1 MADVFDRLDD
11 LADDMAIRTG
21 RAYKEV
27 IEGLD
32 ELVKGKSAEE
42 AAIILNGVNIE
53 SALTAKLTG
62 VFALF
67 ESGAID
73 LLSEMPMTSALSE
86 QALRSTLNNVKDYL
100 STEFIDKVAPN
111 IRNVVIDGIVGEL
124 EPSEILDEL
133 IKISDLSQKQLQTLV
148 RSGYS
153 QYSNAIKKMMF
164 DKVPKTRKFVYVGAY
179 DNKTR
184 PACEQ
189 KILASPATKTEILSK
204 FGNFDNEVWNCRH
217 SWEEVTNDIVG
228 QGFREFKTEL

>member
-1 MADVFDRLDD
+1 MADIFDKLDD

-21 RAYKEV
+21 VAYKEV

-42 AAIILNGVNIE
+42 AAVILSGISIE
-53 SALTAKLTG
+53 TALTAKLTG

-73 LLSEMPMTSALSE
+73 LLSEIPMTSTLTE
-86 QALRSTLNNVKDYL
+86 QALRSTLNNVRDFL

-124 EPSEILDEL
+124 EPNEILDEL

-164 DKVPKTRKFVYVGAY
+164 DKVPKTTKFVYVGAY

-184 PACEQ
+184 VACEQ

>member
-1 MADVFDRLDD
+1 MADIFDRLDD

-21 RAYKEV
+21 KAYKEI

-73 LLSEMPMTSALSE
+73 LLSEIPMTSTLTE
-86 QALRSTLNNVKDYL
+86 QALRSTLNNVRDFL

-124 EPSEILDEL
+124 EPSEILD
-133 IKISDLSQKQLQTLV
+133 
-148 RSGYS
+148 
-153 QYSNAIKKMMF
+153 
-164 DKVPKTRKFVYVGAY
+164 
-179 DNKTR
+179 
-184 PACEQ
+184 
-189 KILASPATKTEILSK
+189 
-204 FGNFDNEVWNCRH
+204 
-217 SWEEVTNDIVG
+217 
-228 QGFREFKTEL
+228 

>member
-1 MADVFDRLDD
+1 MADIFDKLDD

-21 RAYKEV
+21 VAYKEV

-42 AAIILNGVNIE
+42 AAVILSGISIE
-53 SALTAKLTG
+53 TALSAKLKG
-62 VFALF
+62 VFDLF

-73 LLSEMPMTSALSE
+73 LLSEMPMTSTLSE

-100 STEFIDKVAPN
+100 STEFIDKVAPD
-111 IRNVVIDGIVGEL
+111 IRSAILDGIVGEL
-124 EPSEILDEL
+124 RVDQVIENL
-133 IKISDLSQKQLQTLV
+133 IDNVDLSPAQIRTLV
-148 RSGYS
+148 NSGYS
-153 QYSNAIKKMMF
+153 QYSNAVKKMMF
-164 DKVPKTRKFVYVGAY
+164 DKVPKTRMFVYVGAY

-189 KILASPATKTEILSK
+189 KILASPATKTDILSR

-228 QGFREFKTEL
+228 QGFRNFKTEL

>member
-21 RAYKEV
+21 KAYKEI

-73 LLSEMPMTSALSE
+73 LLSEIPMTSTLTE
-86 QALRSTLNNVKDYL
+86 QALRSTLNNVRDFL

-164 DKVPKTRKFVYVGAY
+164 DKVPKTTKFVYVGAY

-184 PACEQ
+184 VACEQ

>member
-1 MADVFDRLDD
+1 MADIFDRLDD

-21 RAYKEV
+21 VAYKEI

-73 LLSEMPMTSALSE
+73 LLSEIPMTSTLTE
-86 QALRSTLNNVKDYL
+86 QALRSTLNNVKDFL

-124 EPSEILDEL
+124 EPNEILDEL

-164 DKVPKTRKFVYVGAY
+164 DKVPKTTKFVYVGAY

-184 PACEQ
+184 VACEQ

>member
-1 MADVFDRLDD
+1 MADIFDKLDD

-21 RAYKEV
+21 VAYKEV

-53 SALTAKLTG
+53 SALNAKLTG

-73 LLSEMPMTSALSE
+73 LLSEIPMTSTLTE
-86 QALRSTLNNVKDYL
+86 QALRSTLNNVKDFL

-124 EPSEILDEL
+124 EPNEILDEL

-164 DKVPKTRKFVYVGAY
+164 DKVPKTTKFVYVGAY

-184 PACEQ
+184 VACEQ

>member
-21 RAYKEV
+21 KAYKEI

-73 LLSEMPMTSALSE
+73 LLSEMPMTSTLTE
-86 QALRSTLNNVKDYL
+86 QALRSTLNNVKDFL

-164 DKVPKTRKFVYVGAY
+164 DKVPKTTKFVYVGAY

-184 PACEQ
+184 VACEQ